1 MSALKSMLAVV
12 CGFVVVSPA
21 PSGSALVAGELEIQ
35 ATDRD
40 TGRPVAVR
48 MHLKD
53 ERGNPVKGGKAPF
66 WKDHFVFDGAI
77 TLNLRPG
84 RYTFEMERGPEYR
97 VRGGSFTIQ
106 RESKDVKTVDLPRF
120 VNMAEEGWWSGDLH
134 VHRPPEEIE
143 LLMRAEDLHVAP
155 VITWW
160 NDKNSWAGRT
170 PPENPLV
177 KFDENRFYRL
187 MAGED
192 ERGGGALLYFNLAE
206 PLPITGAAREH
217 PSPVAFLKQAH
228 ERGGDVHVDIEKP
241 FWWDAPTWVATG
253 MCHSI
258 GVCNNHQWRDGVLEN
273 EAWGKPRDKTLF
285 PGVAGN
291 ARWTQAI
298 YFHLLNCGLRLP
310 PSAGSASGVLPNP
323 VGYNRVYVHC
333 GDELT
338 WESWWSNLRAG
349 RVVVTN
355 GPLLRPLVNGEL
367 PGHVF
372 QGDEGKEL
380 RLETALS
387 LSTRDK
393 IEYLE
398 IIKDGSVVESV
409 RLDDYVKAGGK
420 LPAVAF
426 TQSGWMAI
434 RAVANH
440 AKTYRF
446 ALTGPYY
453 VEFGNTPR
461 ISRESARFFLDWVNE
476 RAAQIKLPDAEQQR
490 EVLAP
495 HEEAKEFWTKR
506 LEMANAP

>member
-1 MSALKSMLAVV
+1 
-12 CGFVVVSPA
+12 
-21 PSGSALVAGELEIQ
+21 
-35 ATDRD
+35 
-40 TGRPVAVR
+40 
-48 MHLKD
+48 
-53 ERGNPVKGGKAPF
+53 
-66 WKDHFVFDGAI
+66 
-77 TLNLRPG
+77 
-84 RYTFEMERGPEYR
+84 MERGPEYR

-372 QGDEGKEL
+372 HGDEGTEL

-409 RLDDYVKAGGK
+409 RLDDYVKAQGVGPVLSGLGERAGGSNQTARRGTTARGSGAARGSQGVLDEAAGDGERALKSAELRRAEFISIWGGK
-420 LPAVAF
+420 ERNEFRSAFNSPALSAPGSF
-426 TQSGWMAI
+426 SIFGSWAPSF
-434 RAVANH
+434 RLFGAPASPLRFPH
-440 AKTYRF
+440 A
-446 ALTGPYY
+446 
-453 VEFGNTPR
+453 
-461 ISRESARFFLDWVNE
+461 
-476 RAAQIKLPDAEQQR
+476 
-490 EVLAP
+490 
-495 HEEAKEFWTKR
+495 
-506 LEMANAP
+506 